1 MTIIFHKDGNLKVF
15 FIKNN
20 IIYRRV
26 LNKNQYK
33 IDDFGNVIL
42 PQFHYCIG
50 CLPIN
55 GYIENLINNVKWE
68 ECKLYS
74 TLNY

>member
-1 MTIIFHKDGNLKVF
+1 MTIILHNDGNLKVF
-15 FIKNN
+15 VINNN

-26 LNKNQYK
+26 INKDQYK
-33 IDDFGNVIL
+33 IDECGNIIL
-42 PQFHYCIG
+42 PRFHYCKG
-50 CLPIN
+50 CLPNN

-74 TLNY
+74 TINY